1 MLDVASLEK
10 FDFLKNLVLVAG
22 SKGLYRNISNVVILD
37 YEGIEGDFSGF
48 HEGDFVI
55 TNLLFAKNDVSK
67 IYPAFEALIEIGV
80 SAFAIKTIFFESLP
94 DDIIA
99 LAERSEVPVFLF
111 NDIYI
116 EDVILNIT
124 DHLRSSANYNYYED
138 LIDTFLSDPSH
149 ISQRKDLI
157 RSLFPDEETTQNNEM
172 VTALYLLSHNDID
185 EFSLERNINKLMLSS
200 RHLKTNANLRI
211 LKYKKGILL
220 LCFGEEAS
228 ISGIWNN
235 IMIELNLSSYFAGI
249 SDRALPLTDIDIA
262 IERSIHTCHTAAKR
276 NKSTL
281 TYSELGLYHLI
292 FPLYKDR
299 YSRAFLEEK
308 TVALSNQKND
318 VLKNTMEQL
327 VRHHFDIDVTASA
340 LFQHPNTIRYRIGK
354 LKELLDVDY
363 DLEFQILCVL
373 LASEI

>member
-94 DDIIA
+94 DDSIA

-157 RSLFPDEETTQNNEM
+157 RSLFPDGETTQNNEM
-172 VTALYLLSHNDID
+172 VTAPYLLSHNDID

-220 LCFGEEAS
+220 LCFGEESS

-249 SDRALPLTDIDIA
+249 SDRALPLTDID